1 MHTHAHTTVTQGEV
15 EQGEVLSLYAG
26 VVLVID
32 ADVLTFIAQL
42 SLITQAR
49 LRLSLL
55 CVAQCMFKLKTS
67 ALQRSIITLNFSQTS
82 SLVLDDILFTSW
94 YSPLANLPSRHPF

>member
-1 MHTHAHTTVTQGEV
+1 MHTHAHTTVSQGEV
-15 EQGEVLSLYAG
+15 EKGEVLSLDAG

-32 ADVLTFIAQL
+32 ADVLMFIAQL

-67 ALQRSIITLNFSQTS
+67 SLQTLYYYTKLLRNFK
-82 SLVLDDILFTSW
+82 L
-94 YSPLANLPSRHPF
+94 SP